1 MPLTTIRFL
10 LDNCVPDSVG
20 EALRLRGHTIVHVR
34 DILPIDSSDPLVA
47 TVSEEDNAVLVSC
60 DRDFKMIA
68 PRIPRGQRARYR
80 RLSRVALECNEPQAA
95 DRIQAALTLIEAEYE
110 IAQKSSDK
118 RMMVVIQN
126 NGIKT
131 LR

>member
-1 MPLTTIRFL
+1 VPPPIRFL

-20 EALRLRGHTIVHVR
+20 EVLRLRGHTVVHVR
-34 DILPIDSSDPLVA
+34 DILPVDSSDPLVA
-47 TVSEEDNAVLVSC
+47 TVSEEDDAVLVSC
-60 DRDFKMIA
+60 DRDFRLIA

-80 RLSRVALECNEPQAA
+80 RLSRIALECNEPQAA
-95 DRIQAALTLIEAEYE
+95 DRIKSAITLIEAEFE
-110 IAQKSSDK
+110 IAQNSKDK
-118 RMMVVIQN
+118 RMNIVIQN